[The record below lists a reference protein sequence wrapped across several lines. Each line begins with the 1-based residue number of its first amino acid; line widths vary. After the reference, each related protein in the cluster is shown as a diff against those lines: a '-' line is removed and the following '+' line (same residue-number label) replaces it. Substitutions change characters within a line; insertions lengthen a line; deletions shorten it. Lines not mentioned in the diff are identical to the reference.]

1 MEKALKMI
9 ASPQRTKLVNPD
21 SDEFIA
27 EASSGLVDRSRIV
40 EVERLDP
47 QQVRKRTSYLVV
59 KRLFDVVASI
69 VALILLFIPMVVVA
83 IRIKAD
89 SPGPVFYV
97 QERLGKDGKPFKL
110 VKFRTMRIDAEAD
123 GAQWAMNDDPRVTPF
138 GRRLRRSRFDET
150 PQFWGVIKGDLSI
163 VGPRPERAVF
173 YREFNKYI
181 HGFEQRLMARPG
193 ITGLAQVNG
202 GYDLL
207 PEKKIVYDLDY
218 IKRASVSLDLKIMV
232 QTVGVVF
239 GGSSRGA
246 R

>member
-1 MEKALKMI
+1 MAEAVSGPME
-9 ASPQRTKLVNPD
+9 RTAMTDPD
-21 SDEFIA
+21 SNEFIA
-27 EASSGLVDRSRIV
+27 EASSGLVDHSRIV
-40 EVERLDP
+40 EVEQLEPD
-47 QQVRKRTSYLVV
+47 QVRKRLGYLAI
-59 KRLFDVVASI
+59 KRIFDVLASA
-69 VALILLFIPMVVVA
+69 VALVILAIPMLFVA
-83 IRIKAD
+83 AKIKAD

-110 VKFRTMRIDAEAD
+110 VKFRTMRVDAEA
-123 GAQWAMNDDPRVTPF
+123 GSAQWATNDDPRVTPF
-138 GRRLRRSRFDET
+138 GRKLRQSRFDET
-150 PQFWGVIKGDLSI
+150 PQFWGVIKGDLSL

-181 HGFEQRLMARPG
+181 HGFDQRLLVRPG

-218 IKRASVSLDLKIMV
+218 IKRASVLLDLKIMF
-232 QTVGVVF
+232 QTVGVVL